1 MKGGTKGGT
10 KQPGKGGTKGG
21 TKLPGKGGTKGGTRI
36 ALTKRQRE
44 LYDLLHDNNSLSID
58 EVAIIFK
65 VNASAV
71 QKHFDALYL
80 KDRKSYFVNKLDK
93 MNDLEEYFL
102 SDESIHL
109 DHFILYSLH

>member
-10 KQPGKGGTKGG
+10 KQPGKGGTKHAEAV
-21 TKLPGKGGTKGGTRI
+21 GTKGGTRI
-36 ALTKRQRE
+36 ALTKKQRE

-71 QKHFDALYL
+71 QKHFEAL
-80 KDRKSYFVNKLDK
+80 KEKGV
-93 MNDLEEYFL
+93 
-102 SDESIHL
+102 
-109 DHFILYSLH
+109 ILRMCPSSGGFWEVLINL